1 MTDPGRK
8 KPKRTGAMRIADGF
22 DARPPSGGEWLSG
35 TGADADIVISSRVRL
50 ARNVRGHRFLIQ
62 AEDEEKSD
70 IEQELRGVLSRVEFP
85 EEMVYLPLQ
94 KAPPLDAEV
103 LVERHLIS
111 RELARA
117 DGPRGVCYSGGEGTS
132 IMVCEEDHL
141 RLQVLRSGFQLDA
154 AWEAV
159 DRLDDLVAK
168 QAEYAFS
175 PKYGYLTCCPTN
187 VGTGMRA
194 SVMMHLPAL
203 VYTKHIEKVFGAGG
217 KMGLAVRGLYGE
229 GTQAEGDFFQI
240 SNQVCLGISESEVLE
255 KLAKIVPTFVEY
267 ERKVREQLA
276 KNDRAA
282 LEDKI
287 WRAYATLRAART
299 ITSTETLEL
308 LSAIRLGVNLA
319 LLPKSLT
326 IETVNE
332 LFVSSQP
339 AHLQKLATGILEP
352 KERDIARATLLR
364 KKLGD
369 LQ

>member
-1 MTDPGRK
+1 
-8 KPKRTGAMRIADGF
+8 MRIAEGF
-22 DARPPSGGEWLSG
+22 EAKDVAGGEWLSG
-35 TGADADIVISSRVRL
+35 TGADSDIVISSRVRL
-50 ARNVRGHRFLIQ
+50 ARNVKGHKFLVQ
-62 AEDEEKSD
+62 AGDEEKA
-70 IEQELRGVLSRVEFP
+70 ELETELRAALQRVEFG
-85 EEMVYLPLQ
+85 EEMIYLPLQ
-94 KAPPLDAEV
+94 TAPPLDADV

-117 DGPRGVCYSGGEGTS
+117 DGPRAVCYSSGENTS

-154 AWEAV
+154 AWEAA

-175 PKYGYLTCCPTN
+175 SRYGYLTCCPTN
-187 VGTGMRA
+187 VGTGLRA
-194 SVMMHLPAL
+194 SVMMHLPTL

-240 SNQVCLGISESEVLE
+240 SNQVCLGVSEGDVLE

-267 ERKVREQLA
+267 ERKVRDQLA
-276 KNDRAA
+276 KSDRAA
-282 LEDKI
+282 LEDKV

-299 ITSTETLEL
+299 ITSTETLEM
-308 LSAIRLGVNLA
+308 LSAIRLGVNLE
-319 LLPKSLT
+319 LLPKALT

-339 AHLQKLATGILEP
+339 AHLQKLATGPLEA
-352 KERDIARATLLR
+352 KQRDIARASLLR
-364 KKLGD
+364 RKLGD
-369 LQ
+369 LP

>member
-1 MTDPGRK
+1 
-8 KPKRTGAMRIADGF
+8 
-22 DARPPSGGEWLSG
+22 
-35 TGADADIVISSRVRL
+35 V
-50 ARNVRGHRFLIQ
+50 Q
-62 AEDEEKSD
+62 AADEEKA
-70 IEQELRGVLSRVEFP
+70 ELETELRAALQRVEFG
-85 EEMVYLPLQ
+85 EEMIYLPLAA
-94 KAPPLDAEV
+94 APLLDAEV

-117 DGPRGVCYSGGEGTS
+117 DGPRAVCYSPGENTS

-154 AWEAV
+154 AWDAA

-175 PKYGYLTCCPTN
+175 SRYGYLTCCPTN
-187 VGTGMRA
+187 VGTGLRA
-194 SVMMHLPAL
+194 SVMMHLPTL
-203 VYTKHIEKVFGAGG
+203 VYTKHIDRVFGAGG

-240 SNQVCLGISESEVLE
+240 SNQVCLGVSEGDVLE
-255 KLAKIVPTFVEY
+255 KLAKIVPQFVEY
-267 ERKVREQLA
+267 ERKVRDQLA
-276 KNDRAA
+276 KTDRAA
-282 LEDKI
+282 LEDKV

-308 LSAIRLGVNLA
+308 LSAIRLGVNLE
-319 LLPKSLT
+319 LLPKTLT

-339 AHLQKLATGILEP
+339 AHLQKLATGPLEP
-352 KERDIARATLLR
+352 KERDIARASMLR
-364 KKLGD
+364 RKLGE
-369 LQ
+369 LP

>member
-1 MTDPGRK
+1 
-8 KPKRTGAMRIADGF
+8 MRIADSF
-22 DARPPSGGEWLSG
+22 EPPGGPGGEWLSG
-35 TGADADIVISSRVRL
+35 RGADADIVISSRVRL
-50 ARNVRGHRFLIQ
+50 ARNVVGHRFLIQ
-62 AEDEEKSD
+62 AGDEEKAEV
-70 IEQELRGVLSRVEFP
+70 EQELRGVLSRVEFG
-85 EEMVYLPLQ
+85 EDMVYIPLQ
-94 KAPPLDAEV
+94 KAGAIDAEV

-117 DGPRGVCYSGGEGTS
+117 DGPRAVCCSPDESTS

-154 AWEAV
+154 AWEAA
-159 DRLDDLVAK
+159 DQLDDRVAK

-175 PKYGYLTCCPTN
+175 SRYGYLTCCPTN
-187 VGTGMRA
+187 VGTGLRA

-240 SNQVCLGISESEVLE
+240 SNQVCLGVSESDVLE
-255 KLAKIVPTFVEY
+255 KLARIVPSFVDY
-267 ERKVREQLA
+267 ERKVRDQLA
-276 KNDRAA
+276 RTDRAA
-282 LEDKI
+282 LEDKV

-308 LSAIRLGVNLA
+308 LSAIRLGVNLG
-319 LLPKSLT
+319 LLPKPLT

-339 AHLQKLATGILEP
+339 AHLQKLNGGPLEP
-352 KERDIARATLLR
+352 KQRDIARASLLR
-364 KKLGD
+364 KRLGD
-369 LQ
+369 LP

>member
-1 MTDPGRK
+1 
-8 KPKRTGAMRIADGF
+8 MRIAESFEPHGG
-22 DARPPSGGEWLSG
+22 PGGEWLSG
-35 TGADADIVISSRVRL
+35 RGPDADIVISSRVRL

-62 AEDEEKSD
+62 APEEERGEL
-70 IEQELRGVLSRVEFP
+70 EQELRGILARVDFG
-85 EEMVYLPLQ
+85 EEMVYIPLQ
-94 KAPPLDAEV
+94 TTGAIEAEV

-117 DGPRGVCYSGGEGTS
+117 DGPRAVCCSPGEGTS

-154 AWEAV
+154 AWEAA
-159 DRLDDLVAK
+159 DGLDDRVAK
-168 QAEYAFS
+168 HVEYAFS
-175 PKYGYLTCCPTN
+175 SRYGYLTCCPTN

-240 SNQVCLGISESEVLE
+240 SNQVCLGVSEADVLE
-255 KLAKIVPTFVEY
+255 KLARIVPSFVDY
-267 ERKVREQLA
+267 ERKVRDQLA
-276 KNDRAA
+276 RTDRAA
-282 LEDKI
+282 LEDKV

-308 LSAIRLGVNLA
+308 LSAIRLGVNLG
-319 LLPKSLT
+319 LLPKPLT

-339 AHLQKLATGILEP
+339 AHLQKLGGGPLEP
-352 KERDIARATLLR
+352 KQRDVARASLLR
-364 KKLGD
+364 KRLGD
-369 LQ
+369 LP

>member
-1 MTDPGRK
+1 
-8 KPKRTGAMRIADGF
+8 MRVADGF
-22 DARPPSGGEWLSG
+22 VAGGSSGGEWLSG
-35 TGADADIVISSRVRL
+35 KGADSDIVISSRVRL
-50 ARNVRGHRFLIQ
+50 ARNVKGHRFLVQ
-62 AEDEEKSD
+62 AADEEKAD
-70 IEQELRGVLSRVEFP
+70 LEMELRGALSRVEFG
-85 EEMVYLPLQ
+85 EEMVYVPL
-94 KAPPLDAEV
+94 ATASPLDAEV

-117 DGPRGVCYSGGEGTS
+117 DGPRAVCYSTGEGTS

-154 AWEAV
+154 AWDAG

-168 QAEYAFS
+168 HVEYAFS
-175 PKYGYLTCCPTN
+175 SRFGYLTCCPTN
-187 VGTGMRA
+187 VGTGLRA

-240 SNQVCLGISESEVLE
+240 SNQVCLGVSEVDVLE
-255 KLAKIVPTFVEY
+255 KLSKIVPTFVKY
-267 ERKVREQLA
+267 ERDVREGLA
-276 KNDRAA
+276 KSDRAA
-282 LEDKI
+282 LEDKV

-299 ITSTETLEL
+299 ITSTETLEM
-308 LSAIRLGVNLA
+308 LSAIRLGVNLEI
-319 LLPKSLT
+319 LPRTLT

-339 AHLQKLATGILEP
+339 AHLQKHATGPLEP
-352 KERDIARATLLR
+352 KQRDIARATLLR
-364 KKLGD
+364 QRLGD
-369 LQ
+369 VP